1 MKLLTKL
8 TLFITGSKMLIVV
21 LFVLMLPLLVSNV
34 SFRYTN
40 YYLAQQKKKVETV
53 IAKNGIDYYLQG
65 DSSYGSYTML
75 KEEYI
80 ALLPAGK
87 EAVHDTIETS
97 RRIIEEDTLDYRV
110 LTHAITANHK
120 RYMLEIGKT
129 ISTIGQYNNL
139 LQRFTL
145 YTFIGLIVLS
155 IIVDLV
161 YTHILLR
168 PLSKIVQTKIIGRKF
183 PFKESLTPVKTS
195 TTDFKYLDNSLI
207 NLMETIHEAFSKE
220 REFTSNASH
229 ELMTPISIL
238 QTNMEN
244 MMMEEDITEAQ
255 QEKILPA
262 MKTLQRLKKIVQSL
276 LYISRIENEQYVKKD
291 AVNVKALITE
301 IMTELSHRLETK
313 SIRFTTDIDSAMV
326 LTNVNHDL
334 LFQLFYNLINN
345 AIRYNKQDGSIHI
358 EAKENCV
365 TVVDTGIGIRE
376 QDLTVIFNRFKKAG
390 NREGEGYGLGLS
402 IVKSIAAYHNA
413 AIDVHSVEGKGT
425 EFYVRFNMEN

>member
-21 LFVLMLPLLVSNV
+21 LFVLMLPMLVSNV

-80 ALLPAGK
+80 ALLPAGN
-87 EAVHDTIETS
+87 EIVHDTIETS
-97 RRIIEEDTLDYRV
+97 RRIIEDDTLDYRV
-110 LTHAITANHK
+110 LTHPITASNK

-129 ISTIGQYNNL
+129 ISTIGEYNTL

-145 YTFIGLIVLS
+145 YALIGLIVLS

-168 PLSKIVQTKIIGRKF
+168 PLAKIVRTKILDRKF

-195 TTDFKYLDNSLI
+195 TTDFKYLDHSLI

-244 MMMEEDITEAQ
+244 MMMDEDITVAQ

-276 LYISRIENEQYVKKD
+276 LYISRIENEQFVKKD
-291 AVNVKALITE
+291 TVNVKSLMDE
-301 IMTELSHRLETK
+301 IMTELSHRLESK
-313 SIRFTTDIDSAMV
+313 SIVFTTDIDAGMI

-358 EAKENCV
+358 EAKGNCIAV
-365 TVVDTGIGIRE
+365 LDTGIGIRE

-402 IVKSIAAYHNA
+402 IVKSIAGYHNA
-413 AIDVHSVEGKGT
+413 VIDVQSAEGKGT
-425 EFYVRFNMEN
+425 EVYVRFNN